1 MKRILMLVVLLLTAY
16 KAYSQGNTLYQ
27 TGITADQNLKAIG
40 SLAPYST
47 GGMGFDTRYEGTKG
61 SPFLFDTLYSS
72 FLNVK
77 DQDYYIQLAANL
89 DLVKNSLIFRNPKT
103 GKLLALPSDMVNEIK
118 IDSGGKEMIFRT
130 SKARFFEKDVKE
142 GRFYQVLKDGQYQFI
157 KMPLKKFIEAD
168 YKAVYSADRRY
179 DEYVTHY
186 KYYIMRSDSTFGQIQ
201 LNKKSLIK
209 LFPDKKD
216 LIDNAFSKKA
226 NGNKEDLVL
235 DILNKL

>member
-1 MKRILMLVVLLLTAY
+1 MKKFIMLLVLLPIIY
-16 KAYSQGNTLYQ
+16 RVYSQGNTLYQ

-61 SPFLFDTLYSS
+61 SPLLFDTLYSS

-77 DQDYYIQLAANL
+77 DQDYYIQLASNL
-89 DLVKNSLIFRNPKT
+89 DLIKNSLIFRNPKT

-130 SKARFFEKDVKE
+130 TKARFFDKDVKE
-142 GRFYQVLKDGQYQFI
+142 GRFYQVLKDGRYQFI
-157 KMPLKKFIEAD
+157 KMPFKKFIEAD
-168 YKAVYSADRRY
+168 YKTVYSADRRY
-179 DEYVTHY
+179 DEYITYY
-186 KYYIMRSDSTFGQIQ
+186 KYYIMRTDSTFGQIQ

-209 LFPDKKD
+209 LFPEKKD
-216 LIDNAFSKKA
+216 LINTAFSEKA

-235 DILNKL
+235 DILDKL

>member
-1 MKRILMLVVLLLTAY
+1 MLVVLLMTAY

-130 SKARFFEKDVKE
+130 SKARFFEKDVRE

-209 LFPDKKD
+209 LFPEKKD

>member
-1 MKRILMLVVLLLTAY
+1 MKRIIMFVVLLLTIN

-40 SLAPYST
+40 NLAPYSV
-47 GGMGFDTRYEGTKG
+47 GGMGFDNRYEGTKG
-61 SPFLFDTLYSS
+61 SPLLFDTLISS

-77 DQDYYIQLAANL
+77 DQDFYIQLDANI
-89 DLVKNSLIFRNPKT
+89 DLVGNSLIFKNPRT
-103 GKLLALPSDMVNEIK
+103 GKILALPSSMVNEIK
-118 IDSGGKEMIFRT
+118 IDSGGKELVFRT
-130 SKARFFEKDVKE
+130 TKASFFDRDVKE
-142 GRFYQVLKDGQYQFI
+142 GKFYQVLKEGQHQFI

-201 LNKKSLIK
+201 LNKKSLLK

-216 LIDNAFSKKA
+216 LINNTFLEKS
-226 NGNKEDLVL
+226 NGKKEDMVL
-235 DILNKL
+235 EFLNKL